1 MAQSYNRNSFVISI
15 YHKIILF
22 FDKMILQYWY
32 FNNIY
37 KRKDPVL
44 FSAIQNIFATSKNP
58 IGFMA
63 KKSKSELRMQI
74 DAILPPMLSAHNR
87 SLTTKIY
94 WILNGLRNFPRC
106 HTCLERKT
114 FLYRDVQNIRIG
126 YLPHCSLSCSCN
138 DPKVLKKHQ
147 NTTLKRFGTRWP
159 MQSSEVLDRSKR
171 SCKEKY
177 GVNNVS
183 QSDAIKQQKLITTMK
198 NFGKDNLF
206 NRKKAAKTQVNATNA
221 QKMKKLQKF
230 KQTNIKRLGVAFP
243 TQSHSVISKQ
253 RGSYHLDGKMFKSSW
268 ELAKYIWH
276 RDRKDDFEYL
286 PNVAFEYM
294 QTDGKLHK
302 YFPDFRVGDHYE
314 EVKGNQFIRKDGTMY
329 IPYKKKTWSTK
340 KYEEVCENYEHKR
353 KCMLENN
360 VAILSE
366 SDIRPYLQYVNATY
380 GKNFMHECKIFSQKC
395 K

>member
-63 KKSKSELRMQI
+63 KKSKSDLRKRI
-74 DAILPPMLSAHNR
+74 DTILPPMLSANNR

-159 MQSSEVLDRSKR
+159 MQSSEVLEKSEQ

-221 QKMKKLQKF
+221 QKKAQL
-230 KQTNIKRLGVAFP
+230 
-243 TQSHSVISKQ
+243 
-253 RGSYHLDGKMFKSSW
+253 
-268 ELAKYIWH
+268 
-276 RDRKDDFEYL
+276 
-286 PNVAFEYM
+286 
-294 QTDGKLHK
+294 
-302 YFPDFRVGDHYE
+302 
-314 EVKGNQFIRKDGTMY
+314 
-329 IPYKKKTWSTK
+329 
-340 KYEEVCENYEHKR
+340 
-353 KCMLENN
+353 
-360 VAILSE
+360 
-366 SDIRPYLQYVNATY
+366 
-380 GKNFMHECKIFSQKC
+380 
-395 K
+395 

>member
-114 FLYRDVQNIRIG
+114 FFIPRRLE
-126 YLPHCSLSCSCN
+126 
-138 DPKVLKKHQ
+138 HQ
-147 NTTLKRFGTRWP
+147 NRIFAALFI
-159 MQSSEVLDRSKR
+159 VL
-171 SCKEKY
+171 
-177 GVNNVS
+177 
-183 QSDAIKQQKLITTMK
+183 L
-198 NFGKDNLF
+198 
-206 NRKKAAKTQVNATNA
+206 
-221 QKMKKLQKF
+221 LQ
-230 KQTNIKRLGVAFP
+230 
-243 TQSHSVISKQ
+243 
-253 RGSYHLDGKMFKSSW
+253 
-268 ELAKYIWH
+268 
-276 RDRKDDFEYL
+276 
-286 PNVAFEYM
+286 
-294 QTDGKLHK
+294 
-302 YFPDFRVGDHYE
+302 
-314 EVKGNQFIRKDGTMY
+314 
-329 IPYKKKTWSTK
+329 
-340 KYEEVCENYEHKR
+340 
-353 KCMLENN
+353 
-360 VAILSE
+360 
-366 SDIRPYLQYVNATY
+366 
-380 GKNFMHECKIFSQKC
+380 
-395 K
+395 